1 MTDETRLH
9 GTGFTAPGTPALV
22 DLTRRLEGATALDGS
37 RRAAQQ
43 VADVLLADGTRRDL
57 LHGTWL
63 GHALHPVMTDLPIGC
78 WVSASLLDLLGG
90 TQSRPAAT
98 RLVGIGLA
106 AAVPTAVTG
115 LAEWGVTGEREQ
127 RVGVVHAAANTVA
140 LGLYAASYTARC
152 QGRHRRGA
160 VLALAGSA
168 AVGVGGYLGGHL
180 VSARKV
186 STRHPVFDRSGQAP
200 ATGQP
205 VS

>member
-1 MTDETRLH
+1 MTSDTAPH
-9 GTGFTAPGTPALV
+9 GTRPAEPGTPVLV
-22 DLTRRLEGATALDGS
+22 DLTRRLEGATALDGP
-37 RRAAQQ
+37 RRTAQRL
-43 VADVLLADGTRRDL
+43 ADVLLADRTRREL

-63 GHALHPVMTDLPIGC
+63 GHAVHPVMTDLPLGC

-115 LAEWGVTGEREQ
+115 LAEWGVAGQREQ
-127 RVGVVHAAANTVA
+127 RVGLVHAASNTVA
-140 LGLYAASYTARC
+140 LGLYAASYAARRN
-152 QGRHRRGA
+152 GLHRRGA

-168 AVGVGGYLGGHL
+168 AAGAGGYLGGHL

-186 STRHPVFDRSGQAP
+186 SSRHPVFDRPGEPPS
-200 ATGQP
+200 TGQP
-205 VS
+205 LG